1 VPQNLRFQGQYL
13 DRESGL
19 HYYLFRYYDP
29 VAGRYT
35 QIDPIGL
42 AGGLNT
48 YSYEGD
54 PLVWVDPLGLVAC
67 YKPPHKNVFYRTKSK
82 EYFAVLQK
90 TGQIPGTTETT
101 TSPTR
106 EFSEDYD
113 GILVQSNLKPGTR
126 AQLEGIGII
135 NKSDLAA
142 VTHHDMPS
150 PVKSKGWGLK
160 IARFK
165 GKNDQINI
173 GLGREESLL

>member
-101 TSPTR
+101 TSPAR

-142 VTHHDMPS
+142 VTHHDMPG